1 MTFGEGGADPLATLL
16 VLAFWTCCGW
26 LVYVY
31 WGYGALLAL
40 AVRWRGKAPVATPS
54 SDYAWP
60 SVTILLTVHNEATN
74 IGRRLQNLLEQDYPS
89 GRFDILVAS
98 DGSTDGTDDIVH
110 TFATAG
116 PVRLVRTERVG
127 KSKAQNTAMGEAKG
141 DIVVLTDA
149 ETRFDR
155 RCVRALVAPFADSSS
170 GCTTA
175 HLRFLE
181 RSGALATR
189 QGGEVVDLGQY

>member
-1 MTFGEGGADPLATLL
+1 MDALSALL

-31 WGYGALLAL
+31 WGYGVLLAL
-40 AVRWRGKAPVATPS
+40 AVRCRGEAPVATPS
-54 SDYAWP
+54 SDDAWP

-116 PVRLVRTERVG
+116 PVRLVRTDRVG
-127 KSKAQNTAMGEAKG
+127 KSAAQNTGEPSH
-141 DIVVLTDA
+141 
-149 ETRFDR
+149 E
-155 RCVRALVAPFADSSS
+155 P
-170 GCTTA
+170 
-175 HLRFLE
+175 
-181 RSGALATR
+181 
-189 QGGEVVDLGQY
+189 